1 VLLGP
6 PWFFDS
12 VGRMRRYLDAV
23 LETTGFYN
31 LASFNDDT
39 RAFASIPSRHDV
51 WRRVSCDWLAG
62 LVVQGLLAEDEAH
75 EMAHECAYGLTKRAY
90 RAPETAHVT
99 R

>member
-1 VLLGP
+1 
-6 PWFFDS
+6 
-12 VGRMRRYLDAV
+12 
-23 LETTGFYN
+23 
-31 LASFNDDT
+31 
-39 RAFASIPSRHDV
+39 V